1 MITSLQSLMEND
13 GGLRIGPGNVGY
25 LKADVVAPLK
35 LEIKGTPD
43 LGYGVFAREDI
54 VAGEVIEECVIF
66 SDRIPAIY
74 DNHIMATYTYRGI
87 EVPGLPGKYDYVLL
101 GGYGCLYNHSNDGQN
116 IEIGQDLNY
125 ERIMFVRAIKDIKA
139 GEQCLWNYGYDPA
152 LEVY

>member
-66 SDRIPAIY
+66 SDRI
-74 DNHIMATYTYRGI
+74 
-87 EVPGLPGKYDYVLL
+87 LKL
-101 GGYGCLYNHSNDGQN
+101 
-116 IEIGQDLNY
+116 
-125 ERIMFVRAIKDIKA
+125 F
-139 GEQCLWNYGYDPA
+139 
-152 LEVY
+152 